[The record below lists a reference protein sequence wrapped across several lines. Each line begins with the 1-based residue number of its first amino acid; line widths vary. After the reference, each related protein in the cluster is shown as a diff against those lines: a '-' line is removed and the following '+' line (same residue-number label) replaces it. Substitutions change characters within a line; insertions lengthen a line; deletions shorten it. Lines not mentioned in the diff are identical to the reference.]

1 MQIVGLSLL
10 SLGVLGLLVMAGH
23 IAWEAARDLRY
34 VSRLDDWAEDVPPW
48 Q

>member
-1 MQIVGLSLL
+1 MHA
-10 SLGVLGLLVMAGH
+10 LGVSLMALGSFGLLLFASH

-34 VSRLDDWAEDVPPW
+34 VSRLDDWGQDVPPW